1 MSRVTTTASGATAS
15 TVSLG
20 FLPAPAHRR
29 AGDFIFVSSLYPVDD
44 SGQVVGSD
52 SISPYI
58 GESDMAAQSRRVL
71 EQLDQVLAG
80 AGSSLPLVL
89 KAEVY
94 LADAAD
100 FPEFKLVWKE
110 FFPDSPPA
118 RTTVVVGDEH
128 ILPGCRLNLHAV
140 ALADDASVG
149 REAIIADGIPNPMDA
164 EHASHAVKAAPFV
177 FPSAFPAT
185 DFETGVPV
193 GRNLPNFPNY
203 GSDAEMQTHYILENL
218 SKVCEAAGTSID
230 QAVKSQFYETNL
242 LNFHDVDGVWAQYM
256 GLAPP
261 RSSMA
266 CRGFVVPGALFAPNL
281 IYLIPDAEHEKK
293 ETQAGIRW
301 HPEVVRAVHFSPGIT
316 AGDWLFTAGQVP
328 MPDFGVHESIV
339 RTPGGLPN
347 YWSDIEVQTD
357 FTMVLLRE
365 QLEANGL
372 GLSDIVDARVYL
384 IDPRREYRGFARAWD
399 RLFESVD
406 RKPSMSI
413 IPTTQ
418 ENGAT
423 GIMFEGPI
431 IEIDLISKK
440 GD

>member
-1 MSRVTTTASGATAS
+1 VTTSASGATAS
-15 TVSLG
+15 TVGLSL
-20 FLPAPAHRR
+20 LPAPARRR

-44 SGQVVGSD
+44 SGAVARAD
-52 SISPYI
+52 SISPYA

-71 EQLDQVLAG
+71 EQLEQVLDA
-80 AGSSLPLVL
+80 AGSSLSLVL

-100 FPEFKLVWKE
+100 FHEFKLVWQE

-118 RTTVVVGDEH
+118 RTTIVVGDEH

-140 ALADDASVG
+140 ALAGDASVE
-149 REAIIADGIPNPMDA
+149 REALVVDGIPNPMDA
-164 EHASHAVKAAPFV
+164 EHASHAVKAAPFM

-185 DFETGVPV
+185 DFETGIPV

-203 GSDAEMQTHYILENL
+203 GSDAEMQAQYVLENL

-230 QAVKSQFYETNL
+230 QAVKSQFYETSL

-266 CRGFVVPGALFAPNL
+266 CRRFVVPGALFAPNL

-301 HPEVVRAVHFSPGIT
+301 HPEVVRNVHFSPGIV
-316 AGDWLFTAGQVP
+316 AGDWLFTAGQVA

-339 RTPGGLPN
+339 RTPVGLPN

-365 QLEANGL
+365 QLEGNGL
-372 GLSDIVDARVYL
+372 ELADIVDARVYL
-384 IDPRREYRGFARAWD
+384 INPRRDYRGFVRAWE
-399 RLFESVD
+399 RLFESVE

-413 IPTTQ
+413 IPSTQ
-418 ENGAT
+418 ENGDT

>member
-1 MSRVTTTASGATAS
+1 VTTSASSARL
-15 TVSLG
+15 V
-20 FLPAPAHRR
+20 PAPAHRR
-29 AGDFIFVSSLYPVDD
+29 AGDLIFVSSLYPVDG
-44 SGQVVGSD
+44 SGQLVRGSAN
-52 SISPYI
+52 PYA
-58 GESDMAAQSRRVL
+58 GESDMGAQTRRVL
-71 EQLDQVLAG
+71 EQLQQVLEDAG
-80 AGSSLPLVL
+80 TTVDQTV
-89 KAEVY
+89 KAEVQ
-94 LADAAD
+94 LADASD
-100 FPEFKLVWKE
+100 FHEFKVVWKE
-110 FFPDSPPA
+110 YFPEDPPA
-118 RTTVVVGDEH
+118 RTTIVVGDEH
-128 ILPGCRLNLHAV
+128 IVPGARLNLHAV
-140 ALADDASVG
+140 ALAGDASVE
-149 REAIIADGIPNPMDA
+149 REAINPDGVPNPLDA
-164 EHASHAVKAAPFV
+164 EHASHAVKAAPFL

-185 DFETGVPV
+185 DFENGIAA
-193 GRNLPNFPNY
+193 GRNMPNFPNY
-203 GSDAEMQTHYILENL
+203 GSDAEMQAEYILENL

-230 QAVKSQFYETNL
+230 QAVKSQFYETSL
-242 LNFHDVDGVWAQYM
+242 LNFHDVDGVWAKYM

-281 IYLIPDAEHEKK
+281 IYLVPDAEHQKE
-293 ETQAGIRW
+293 ETQKGIRW

-339 RTPGGLPN
+339 RTPQALPN

-372 GLSDIVDARVYL
+372 SLADIVDARVYL
-384 IDPRREYRGFARAWD
+384 INPRRDYRGFVRSWE
-399 RLFESVD
+399 RIFESAE
-406 RKPSMSI
+406 RKPTMSI
-413 IPTTQ
+413 IPSTQ
-418 ENGAT
+418 ENGDT

>member
-1 MSRVTTTASGATAS
+1 VTAS
-15 TVSLG
+15 TPTTSTASAPSGL
-20 FLPAPAHRR
+20 LPAPAHRR
-29 AGDFIFVSSLYPVDD
+29 AGDFIFVSSLFPVDQA
-44 SGQVVGSD
+44 GELVRAGS
-52 SISPYI
+52 SNPFA
-58 GESDMAAQSRRVL
+58 GESDMAAQTRRVL
-71 EQLDQVLAG
+71 EQLQQVLG
-80 AGSSLPLVL
+80 NAGSSLGQTV

-100 FPEFKLVWKE
+100 FHEFKLVWKE

-118 RTTVVVGDEH
+118 RTTIVVGDEH
-128 ILPGCRLNLHAV
+128 IIPGCRLNLQAV
-140 ALADDASVG
+140 ALADDAAAE
-149 REAIIADGIPNPMDA
+149 RESIIAEGIPNPMDA
-164 EHASHAVKAAPFV
+164 EHAPHAVKAAPFM

-193 GRNLPNFPNY
+193 GRNMPNFPNY
-203 GSDAEMQTHYILENL
+203 GSDAEMQTEYILENL
-218 SKVCEAAGTSID
+218 SRVCEAAGTSID

-242 LNFHDVDGVWAQYM
+242 LNFHDVDGVWAKYM

-266 CRGFVVPGALFAPNL
+266 CRGFVVPDALFAPNL
-281 IYLIPDAEHEKK
+281 IYLIPDADHQKE
-293 ETQAGIRW
+293 ETQKGIRW
-301 HPEVVRAVHFSPGIT
+301 HPEVVRAVHFSPGIL

-339 RTPGGLPN
+339 RTPQGLPH

-372 GLSDIVDARVYL
+372 GLADIVDARVYL
-384 IDPRREYRGFARAWD
+384 INPRRDYRGFARAWD
-399 RLFESVD
+399 RLFESVE
-406 RKPSMSI
+406 RRPSMSI
-413 IPTTQ
+413 IPSTQ
-418 ENGAT
+418 ENGDT
-423 GIMFEGPI
+423 GIMFAGPV